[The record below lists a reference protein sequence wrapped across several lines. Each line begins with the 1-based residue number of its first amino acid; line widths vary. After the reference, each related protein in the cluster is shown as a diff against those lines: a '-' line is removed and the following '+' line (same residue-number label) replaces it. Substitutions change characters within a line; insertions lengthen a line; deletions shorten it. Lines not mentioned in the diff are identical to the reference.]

1 MNTPHSPDFSRER
14 LLLID
19 CDSTTLASLQKS
31 LQRLGIQPLT
41 VSHDAPRPPGECFAA
56 LVELENFASP
66 ALLATLHADNMP
78 IVALTR
84 HETLSQVQ
92 RGVNLG
98 ATAVLN
104 RPITQSSLYTTL
116 MMSIALQAKLTEL
129 DARKRL
135 LERKLANRPLIAQA
149 LALLMVDQGIDEA
162 QAYERVRAGSMTH
175 QRSVEDICIE
185 LISNH
190 GRQRQERTS

>member
-1 MNTPHSPDFSRER
+1 MSFPQSPDFERER

-19 CDSTTLASLQKS
+19 CDDHTLGILQKS
-31 LQRLGIQPLT
+31 LQRLGIQPLA
-41 VSHDAPRPPGECFAA
+41 VCRDIPCPLNDCFAA

-66 ALLATLHADNMP
+66 TILATLHANNLP

-92 RGVNLG
+92 RGISLG

-116 MMSIALQAKLTEL
+116 MMAIALQAKLTEL
-129 DARKRL
+129 ETRNGA
-135 LERKLANRPLIAQA
+135 LERKLASRPLIAQA
-149 LALLMVDQGIDEA
+149 LALLIVEFGIDEA
-162 QAYERVRAGSMTH
+162 QAYDRVRTLSMTS
-175 QRSVEDICIE
+175 QRSVEDICLE
-185 LISNH
+185 LLGNRRRH
-190 GRQRQERTS
+190 HQERSS